1 VEEAVQ
7 ILGVSTIKALAL
19 SIYVFSVF
27 ESQRHGDFPMDEL
40 WKHSLG
46 TGFRARRI
54 GMKLKLDPAAVDAAF
69 TGGVLHD
76 VGKLVL
82 AFGAPALWRKSVEL
96 ATVRRLPGWQA
107 ELQSVGANHAQ
118 MGGYMLGLWG
128 LPSPIVEAVAW
139 HHAPSE
145 CQPVQVSALT
155 AVHVANALENG
166 RASGAADLSPLLDR
180 SYLEQLDLLSC
191 VRDWSEEGASG

>member
-1 VEEAVQ
+1 
-7 ILGVSTIKALAL
+7 
-19 SIYVFSVF
+19 
-27 ESQRHGDFPMDEL
+27 
-40 WKHSLG
+40 
-46 TGFRARRI
+46 
-54 GMKLKLDPAAVDAAF
+54 
-69 TGGVLHD
+69 
-76 VGKLVL
+76 
-82 AFGAPALWRKSVEL
+82 
-96 ATVRRLPGWQA
+96 
-107 ELQSVGANHAQ
+107 
-118 MGGYMLGLWG
+118 
-128 LPSPIVEAVAW
+128 VAW